1 MSRILA
7 DVEASLK
14 SWARSPSAVF
24 FTIIFPVILMVVFGV
39 LFSPGDA
46 NLALAVQDNDG
57 TDASR
62 QLVDAFNQ
70 TGAFRLNFIGSGLD
84 ANAVIRDR
92 DYHTTLIIPDGY
104 GANFTA
110 RRVSEL
116 TLLSDPSR
124 TQSRTAEGIVRA
136 VVQEV
141 NLRAT
146 GSPQR
151 VSLDRQELDLAGGG
165 RYIDFFLPGVVG
177 MTIMTNALMGTLEV
191 SAKLR
196 RSGILRKIATTP
208 IRKWEWVLAK
218 VAYQVVMAVIS
229 STIVILVGVFGFGV
243 EVRFGWEV
251 PVLIVLAATVFAG
264 MAMILSR
271 WVKEEDQ
278 ANAAGSAVSFPM
290 MFLAGTFFPLESMP
304 SFLQA
309 FARILP
315 LTYVNEAFR
324 AAMITANQG
333 TLLLN
338 GAAALL
344 IAVAALAAGAM
355 LINWKE
361 V

>member
-1 MSRILA
+1 MSRIAA

-24 FTIIFPVILMVVFGV
+24 FTIVFPIILMVVFGI

-46 NLALAVQDNDG
+46 NLRIAAQDNDD
-57 TDASR
+57 TEASR
-62 QLVDAFNQ
+62 QLLAAFNQ
-70 TGAFRLNFIGSGLD
+70 TDVLDVRIISAGLD
-84 ANAVIRDR
+84 AQAEARER
-92 DYHTTLIIPDGY
+92 DYHTTIVIPAGY
-104 GANFTA
+104 GANFTQ
-110 RRVSEL
+110 RRASEL
-116 TLLSDPSR
+116 VLLSDPSR

-151 VSLDRQELDLAGGG
+151 VTLRQEDMDLAGGG
-165 RYIDFFLPGVVG
+165 RYIDFFLPGVIG

-191 SAKLR
+191 SAKMR

-208 IRKWEWVLAK
+208 IRKWEWVMAK
-218 VAYQVVMAVIS
+218 VGYQVIMAVLS
-229 STIVILVGVFGFGV
+229 SAIVIAVGVVGFGV
-243 EVRFGWEV
+243 EVRFGWELPFLV
-251 PVLIVLAATVFAG
+251 VVAATIFAG
-264 MAMILSR
+264 MAMIMSR

-315 LTYVNEAFR
+315 LTYVNEALR
-324 AAMITANQG
+324 AAMITANEG
-333 TLLLN
+333 AFLLN

-344 IAVAALAAGAM
+344 LAGVAVAGGSL